1 MPVLVTDRWLV
12 IEDTEHEAD
21 SPDFLEF
28 FLSNSIKFRIFTI
41 QVKHTHF
48 TVAIYGSPLELET
61 NICEDFTITEM
72 APTKAFSWLKVR
84 V

>member
-1 MPVLVTDRWLV
+1 MDRWLV

-41 QVKHTHF
+41 QVKHTLY
-48 TVAIYGSPLELET
+48 TVA
-61 NICEDFTITEM
+61 M
-72 APTKAFSWLKVR
+72 
-84 V
+84 